1 MNTSPPASDTAVN
14 TPLGAAV
21 AIARRD
27 LLEFIRDRRTLFV
40 TLLLPMV
47 TYPLVALS
55 SALGVRTAVT
65 DLEAR
70 SAPTPLTVAMS
81 GPEAGALAARID
93 EVVKRGKPP
102 SAGEIPW
109 PSAMSFR
116 HGDPERA
123 IAAVEDG
130 EADVWIDAP
139 DGIVAALEAQGTVDI
154 DVRFPSHRPSGRT
167 REQFEGVIRGVAE
180 TIRVGRVSRAGL
192 PETVLQP
199 IRLRVLGESAGA
211 PGVATETILP
221 ALTASILVLLSVL
234 TMTGAFYLSLIH
246 I

>member
-1 MNTSPPASDTAVN
+1 MNAPLSTTEPSGN
-14 TPLGAAV
+14 TPLGSAV

-81 GPEAGALAARID
+81 GPEAGSLAARID
-93 EVVKRGKPP
+93 GAVKRGKPTN
-102 SAGEIPW
+102 AGEIPW

-116 HGDPERA
+116 HGDPEVA

-139 DGIVAALEAQGTVDI
+139 AGIVAALDDEGTVDL
-154 DVRFPSHRPSGRT
+154 DVRFPTRRPSGRS
-167 REQFEGVIRGVAE
+167 REQFEGVIRALAE
-180 TIRVGRVSRAGL
+180 TIRVGRVSRA
-192 PETVLQP
+192 TVL
-199 IRLRVLGESAGA
+199 G
-211 PGVATETILP
+211 GV
-221 ALTASILVLLSVL
+221 
-234 TMTGAFYLSLIH
+234 G
-246 I
+246 